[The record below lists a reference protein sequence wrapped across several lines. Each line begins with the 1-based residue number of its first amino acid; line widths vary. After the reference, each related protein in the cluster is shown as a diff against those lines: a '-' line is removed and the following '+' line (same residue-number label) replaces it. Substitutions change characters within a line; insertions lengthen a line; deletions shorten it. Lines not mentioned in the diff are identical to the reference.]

1 MMAEEAPA
9 KVRGVYENPVG
20 SGVWWIQFFANGKR
34 HREKVG
40 RRSAAIALYQKRRT
54 EVREGAK
61 MPESMR
67 ASRVIYLREL
77 AHDALDYSKTHK
89 RTSRQDR
96 SYWKSLQPVFGNA
109 PADSIS
115 PAQIEEYFKRRT
127 DLKPATINRLRSF
140 LSMVFQ
146 HGIRNGKVEKNPARL
161 VRLRKEANARIR
173 FLTFQE
179 EDLIRGI
186 ISERTPTHEPAFS
199 FALETGMRLSEQH
212 TMTWD

>member
-1 MMAEEAPA
+1 
-9 KVRGVYENPVG
+9 
-20 SGVWWIQFFANGKR
+20 
-34 HREKVG
+34 
-40 RRSAAIALYQKRRT
+40 
-54 EVREGAK
+54 
-61 MPESMR
+61 
-67 ASRVIYLREL
+67 
-77 AHDALDYSKTHK
+77 
-89 RTSRQDR
+89 
-96 SYWKSLQPVFGNA
+96 
-109 PADSIS
+109 
-115 PAQIEEYFKRRT
+115 
-127 DLKPATINRLRSF
+127 
-140 LSMVFQ
+140 MVFQ

>member
-1 MMAEEAPA
+1 MAEEAPA

-127 DLKPATINRLRSF
+127 DSQTGHDQPTAF
-140 LSMVFQ
+140 LPIDGFS
-146 HGIRNGKVEKNPARL
+146 AWD
-161 VRLRKEANARIR
+161 
-173 FLTFQE
+173 T
-179 EDLIRGI
+179 
-186 ISERTPTHEPAFS
+186 ERE
-199 FALETGMRLSEQH
+199 G
-212 TMTWD
+212 